1 MIPFVIL
8 KPICFNRPLAV
19 LVRDAKN
26 TEGDLFFLIG
36 RRRSGKNLSPSGNFS
51 PPQGGLMIFICRRL
65 PANEKYTFLCE
76 LCASGE
82 RNERAV
88 NIY

>member
-19 LVRDAKN
+19 LVRDAEN

-36 RRRSGKNLSPSGNFS
+36 RRRSGKNLSPSGNFCPTGAIDFHLPPS
-51 PPQGGLMIFICRRL
+51 PG
-65 PANEKYTFLCE
+65 K
-76 LCASGE
+76 
-82 RNERAV
+82 
-88 NIY
+88 